1 MGNCVGDSVGVAVG
15 ATDLKLGFWV
25 GSPVGVLVVGAR
37 VGEKEGFLY
46 PSTVGDRVFVG
57 AYDLQDKYWDFHV

>member
-1 MGNCVGDSVGVAVG
+1 M
-15 ATDLKLGFWV
+15 
-25 GSPVGVLVVGAR
+25 VGAR

-57 AYDLQDKYWDFHV
+57 AYDLQDKY